1 VNGAAHIARPRADV
15 TIRWH
20 PLALVALA
28 FSAWVYYP
36 ITRVFFY
43 ADDFFHLSRIASVP
57 ALTFVFEPFAGHN
70 YVVRNLVFLGS
81 WYLFGLHAAPWYWT
95 VLLTHLIN
103 VWLLFG
109 VLGTLTASAPLACLG
124 ATIWGTCPLGAG
136 ALAWYSVYGQVL
148 AGTIL
153 LVVLDQLARLAAT
166 AAPVPL
172 RTACL
177 WYVLL
182 LAGTTCFGIGIGL
195 ALVFPLVLFLLL
207 PEAWRQR
214 GVRLA
219 YLALPVVTLAG
230 YFALKRLAALL
241 EPLPADEIYQQIFA
255 ETGLWVAPTMVAP
268 LVGVGVSGTILG
280 YLFDPQRYPDLR
292 DWAAIVA
299 FASGLALIAWRATWP
314 RRRQALAMVVLA
326 LGVYSVIA
334 IGRAA
339 LLIVFHASL
348 TWGATAARY
357 HYIATIPIVV
367 LLCDI
372 LQEAGRIGWL
382 SALPRRLLLA
392 AGLGVLVASYAGSR
406 FQIDDHPGARR
417 YVTRTAQEIADAV
430 AAAPN
435 GTTVYV
441 ENGPP
446 HREIGFQLENKFPG
460 RAGVFL
466 LLSPSG
472 DLLDGRHVRFIER
485 DPEIVKFW
493 HERPTERLATLLVT
507 PEEAR
512 R

>member
-1 VNGAAHIARPRADV
+1 M
-15 TIRWH
+15 
-20 PLALVALA
+20 
-28 FSAWVYYP
+28 
-36 ITRVFFY
+36 
-43 ADDFFHLSRIASVP
+43 
-57 ALTFVFEPFAGHN
+57 
-70 YVVRNLVFLGS
+70 
-81 WYLFGLHAAPWYWT
+81 
-95 VLLTHLIN
+95 
-103 VWLLFG
+103 
-109 VLGTLTASAPLACLG
+109 
-124 ATIWGTCPLGAG
+124 
-136 ALAWYSVYGQVL
+136 
-148 AGTIL
+148 
-153 LVVLDQLARLAAT
+153 
-166 AAPVPL
+166 
-172 RTACL
+172 
-177 WYVLL
+177 
-182 LAGTTCFGIGIGL
+182 
-195 ALVFPLVLFLLL
+195 
-207 PEAWRQR
+207 
-214 GVRLA
+214 RLA

-230 YFALKRLAALL
+230 YFALKRLAALI
-241 EPLPADEIYQQIFA
+241 EPLTADEIYQQIFA
-255 ETGLWVAPTMVAP
+255 ETGLWVAPAMVAP

-299 FASGLALIAWRATWP
+299 FATGLALIAWRATWP

-339 LLIVFHASL
+339 LLIVFQASL
-348 TWGATAARY
+348 TWGASAARY

-392 AGLGVLVASYAGSR
+392 AGLGMLGASYAGSR

-430 AAAPN
+430 AAAPL
-435 GTTVYV
+435 GTTVYL

-446 HREIGFQLENKFPG
+446 NREIGFQLEKKFPG

-493 HERPTERLATLLVT
+493 HAQPTERLATLLVT